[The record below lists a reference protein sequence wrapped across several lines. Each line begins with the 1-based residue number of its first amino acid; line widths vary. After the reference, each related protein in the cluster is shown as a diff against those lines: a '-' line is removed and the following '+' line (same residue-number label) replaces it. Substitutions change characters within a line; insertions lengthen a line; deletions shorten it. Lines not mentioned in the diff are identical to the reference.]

1 MLFRYKSK
9 DKILFYFAIS
19 LIVFGSI
26 NITMDKLALAQN
38 SDSINNTSQA
48 NQSIPVHENK
58 LVDTI
63 FENLLTQ
70 ILPLVGG
77 LVAIGTQFARK
88 QGLKISADAEEYFV
102 KSAQSF
108 VANQSRLMYKEIRN
122 NPDYAIALAQGRMP
136 KEIGKQ
142 ALENVKNQFLVEIQ
156 SDELTKT
163 ARKMLHDNLDAL
175 VERSVTQNNKEIGEK
190 TKNMLNELIPVAVS
204 AALLQFK
211 TKEDAQKET
220 DGIIQDVLK
229 TVAKN
234 FDYESILF
242 SNEVAEMHIK
252 SELNKRI
259 GEIQ

>member
-1 MLFRYKSK
+1 
-9 DKILFYFAIS
+9 LFYFAIS
-19 LIVFGSI
+19 LILFGSI

-38 SDSINNTSQA
+38 SDSANNSSQA
-48 NQSIPVHENK
+48 NQSNQDHQSK
-58 LVDTI
+58 LYDAI

-108 VANQSRLMYKEIRN
+108 VANQSRLMYKEIRD
-122 NPDYAIALAQGRMP
+122 NPDYAVALAQGRIP
-136 KEIGKQ
+136 KEIGKK
-142 ALENVKNQFLVEIQ
+142 ALENVKSQFLVEIQ
-156 SDELTKT
+156 SDEFTKT
-163 ARKMLHDNLDAL
+163 ARKMLQDNLDAL

-190 TKNMLNELIPVAVS
+190 TKNMLNDLIPVAVS
-204 AALLQFK
+204 AVLLQFK

-220 DGIIQDVLK
+220 DRIIQDVLK
-229 TVAKN
+229 TAVHF

-242 SNEVAEMHIK
+242 SNEIAEIHIK

-259 GEIQ
+259 GEIK